1 MSWILAFTLSMV
13 SEDSTSRT
21 MCLPVRARTKTCM
34 PPPFSCRIL
43 GSWLPPKYI
52 FNVLYGTDGTER
64 AALVTTLE
72 LAEELALVETDG
84 TERAALVTT
93 LELAEELALVGQR
106 AAMENVKSVSNT
118 DGLSLVG
125 C

>member
-1 MSWILAFTLSMV
+1 M
-13 SEDSTSRT
+13 
-21 MCLPVRARTKTCM
+21 
-34 PPPFSCRIL
+34 
-43 GSWLPPKYI
+43 LPPKYI

-84 TERAALVTT
+84 TERAALVSS
-93 LELAEELALVGQR
+93 LELAEELAFVGQR
-106 AAMENVKSVSNT
+106 SAMENVKSVSNT
-118 DGLSLVG
+118 DGLPLVG